1 MLFDTYTRPNKVT
14 EVKNE
19 DYHLRM
25 AKALLNTLNTAQHRE
40 KSIRSMVNWCF
51 YKGNQW
57 IFDDDLESFFMDD
70 TGADRMRIKMVQN
83 IVKPIVEYHRGNVIR
98 MDFTTKIKS
107 AGKQAINRRETEL
120 GKLITMSE
128 VAQQYP
134 FVKEEINKRF
144 PVGKDQQE
152 TERIFYSKYSDKYEE
167 TMNLF
172 CDCISDEIKI
182 EDIKNDLAI
191 HFALDGMGIVKRDI
205 INSKIKYSVI
215 SPVRHFFDSNA
226 KKPDLSDAQFMGDW
240 DYYSPMT
247 LFESYQHLDLET
259 KLAIE
264 DASINNYRPGL
275 HGYYNLAN
283 NGMSLPVYKV
293 YWVDG
298 EYQTYA
304 CVKDR
309 FGYNLFTR
317 INDGTEG
324 GYTDK
329 DIIEPFNDYY
339 KKLLGTS
346 KKKKIWVDNLRYA
359 HIIPSEFLS
368 NQNRPGKNNDIV
380 LESGLYPYSDIN
392 AYGEQNITH
401 VYKCMTWSYDKETGE
416 VLSPVDS
423 VIDPQRL
430 INRVMSVTEG
440 QINSARNSGYFYD
453 IDASIE
459 EDEMELQ
466 RKMNM
471 GHPIGMKGKGNLQN
485 SVVSYNNNIASS
497 APILMNVAKG
507 IKEIADGIVGGGS
520 ALYGGGG
527 AYRATGSVYEMQV
540 NQGTLMQEPVYSA
553 INRLLLQVKNDIV
566 TIGKLVYIENERELV
581 AKVGDEGYRVIS
593 LSKDYTNEDFRAVVE
608 RTAPKEQIIA
618 ETNQLL
624 FTLLGNGVLDEKR
637 FSLLFN
643 NATMDKIASA
653 IREYVLE
660 KEIIVARRAELE
672 EANKKINIAENQ
684 VTREAASM
692 ADDKELM
699 LQLADKLKK

>member
-1 MLFDTYTRPNKVT
+1 MIFDTYIRPNKVT
-14 EVKNE
+14 EIKNE

-25 AKALLNTLNTAQHRE
+25 AKALLNTLNTAQHRDMCI
-40 KSIRSMVNWCF
+40 KSMVNWCF

-70 TGADRMRIKMVQN
+70 TGADRMRIKLVQN
-83 IVKPIVEYHRGNVIR
+83 IVRPIVEYHRGNVIR
-98 MDFTTKIKS
+98 MDFTTKVKS
-107 AGKQAINRRETEL
+107 IGKQAISRRDTEL
-120 GKLITMSE
+120 GKLITMTEYSKK
-128 VAQQYP
+128 YP
-134 FVKEEINKRF
+134 LFSEEINNRY
-144 PVGKDQQE
+144 PIGSSEGE
-152 TERIFYSKYSDKYEE
+152 TEKIFYSKYSDKYEE
-167 TMNLF
+167 NMNLF
-172 CDCISDEIKI
+172 CECISDEI
-182 EDIKNDLAI
+182 ELENIKNDLAI
-191 HFALDGMGIVKRDI
+191 HFALDGIGVVKRDI
-205 INSKIKYSVI
+205 VNAKIKYNVV
-215 SPVRHFFDSNA
+215 SPMRFFFDSNA

-240 DYYSPMT
+240 DFYSPMT

-275 HGYYNLAN
+275 HGYANYAN

-304 CVKDR
+304 CVSDKY
-309 FGYNLFTR
+309 GYPLFAR

-359 HIIPSEFLS
+359 HIIPHEFLS
-368 NQNRPGKNNDIV
+368 GRNKPANNNDVV
-380 LESGLYPYSDIN
+380 LEHGVYPYSDIN

-453 IDASIE
+453 VDASLE

-485 SVVSYNNNIASS
+485 SVVAYNNNIAAS

-553 INRLLLQVKNDIV
+553 INRLLLQIKNDIV

-581 AKVGDEGYRVIS
+581 AKVGDEGYRIIS
-593 LSKDYTNEDFRAVVE
+593 LSKEYTNEDFRAVVE

-618 ETNQLL
+618 EANQLL
-624 FTLLGNGVLDEKR
+624 FTLLANQVIDEKR
-637 FSLLFN
+637 FALLFN
-643 NATMDKIASA
+643 NATMERIASA
-653 IREYVLE
+653 IREVVME
-660 KEIIVARRAELE
+660 KEMIVARQTQTKNANDQIAVAER
-672 EANKKINIAENQ
+672 Q
-684 VTREAASM
+684 VSREAASM
-692 ADDKELM
+692 EDDKNLM
-699 LQLADKLKK
+699 LALTEQLKK